1 MPDYGQDLAFGYFP
15 VPNASDWPE
24 LLQTAR
30 LADELG
36 LDLVG
41 IQDHPY
47 QVRYL
52 DTWTLLTAIA
62 AQTSRIRLF
71 PDVANLPLRPPAVLA
86 KAAASL
92 DIISGGRF
100 ELGIGA
106 GGFWKPIQAMGGPN
120 RTPGEARRAL
130 EEAIQVIRLMW
141 SDERSA
147 RFDGE
152 FYQLRGA
159 RPGPPPAHPISI
171 WVGAYG
177 PRMLNLIGRLADG
190 WVPSYPYA
198 SLEMLPEMNARIDEA
213 AAGAGREPADI
224 RRIYNLSGT
233 ITSDESR
240 GFLEGPIDQWI
251 ENLTGLA
258 VEHGMDSFI
267 LWSKEDPEAQIH
279 HFAEQIAPAVRE
291 NVARHR
297 TRTA

>member
-1 MPDYGQDLAFGYFP
+1 MPDYGQDIEFGYFP
-15 VPNASDWPE
+15 IPNASDWPE
-24 LLQTAR
+24 LLRIAR

-36 LDLVG
+36 LDLAG

-86 KAAASL
+86 KAAATL
-92 DIISGGRF
+92 DIISDGRF

-120 RTPGEARRAL
+120 RTPGESVSAL
-130 EEAIQVIRLMW
+130 EEAIQIIRLMW

-152 FYQLRGA
+152 FYSLSGA
-159 RPGPPPAHPISI
+159 RPGPPPAHPIGI

-198 SLEMLPEMNARIDEA
+198 SLEQLPEMNARIDEA
-213 AAGAGREPADI
+213 AAGAGRNPSDI
-224 RRIYNLSGT
+224 RRIYNLGGT
-233 ITSDESR
+233 ITNGESS
-240 GFLEGPIDQWI
+240 GFLEGPIDQWVDD
-251 ENLTGLA
+251 LTGLA
-258 VEHGMDSFI
+258 IEHGMDSFI
-267 LWSKEDPEAQIH
+267 LWSNDDPETQIRQ
-279 HFAEQIAPAVRE
+279 FAEQIAPAVRE

-297 TRTA
+297 SGGA